1 MSGRGEEVC
10 GNVREALGET
20 KLQELGKVVERHLL
34 GDARAGE
41 REGYAGARGA
51 NNVERLGGVTSSAH
65 PCIGI

>member
-1 MSGRGEEVC
+1 M
-10 GNVREALGET
+10 GET